1 VTSALIQSWCPN
13 PMNNPDSPRET
24 WREFE
29 QEMQDWVIDLWIHA
43 KEEGELTEGEMD
55 RMSAWT
61 EDRYLNGTNAREI
74 EDEYFIFTQTGLYE

>member
-1 VTSALIQSWCPN
+1 
-13 PMNNPDSPRET
+13 MNNPNANRES

-29 QEMQDWVIDLWIHA
+29 QEMQDWVIDVWNYA
-43 KEEGELTEGEMD
+43 KDEDALTADELD
-55 RMSAWT
+55 RLSAWT